1 MAANNPTQR
10 FKQQNNGL
18 ASKID
23 TKVSFPLK
31 LEMLPYTNRARSHDT
46 RQNFELA
53 RSCTYDLQSV
63 VVHVGNLET
72 GEIRRI
78 GRLVELC

>member
-1 MAANNPTQR
+1 LFSQR
-10 FKQQNNGL
+10 FKQNNGS

-31 LEMLPYTNRARSHDT
+31 LEMYEYTDRVREEHDKQT
-46 RQNFELA
+46 LELK
-53 RSCTYDLQSV
+53 RSCMYDLQSV

-72 GEIRRI
+72 GKFIILLFLQIE
-78 GRLVELC
+78 ELTK